1 MIHQYSNSIGNYSFN
16 ALTYG
21 KILYETHFHRNYE
34 LIYTLYGSVSV
45 VAYDTEI
52 LLMPHEALL
61 IAPNEPHSFKTEDNS
76 KIWVAVFSSD
86 YIPAFFETYRN
97 KCFMKFRFD
106 SSANLFLHENLFD
119 NTNIS
124 FFDRISGLSVV
135 CSQCV
140 KYAKI
145 YDRYRYSGI
154 TDKLL
159 EYVYDNF
166 TEDITLQSAAK
177 HFGYEYHYLSA
188 LFNKCFFLNFS
199 EFVNICRFN
208 MACELILKTDK
219 KFSDIAL
226 ESGFGSMRSFNRV
239 FKKHAKKTPKQFK
252 RDNKIN
258 NDSIVSPHTDSSSH
272 HGTH

>member
-1 MIHQYSNSIGNYSFN
+1 MAMIHQFLNSMGNYSFN

-34 LIYTLYGSVSV
+34 LIYTLCGSVNV
-45 VAYDTEI
+45 RAYDREI
-52 LLMPHEALL
+52 LLMPQEALL

-76 KIWVAVFSSD
+76 EIWVAVFSSD
-86 YIPAFFETYRN
+86 YISAFSETYRN
-97 KCFMKFRFD
+97 KRFTKFRFD
-106 SSANLFLHENLFD
+106 NSADLFLRENMF
-119 NTNIS
+119 NSTVIS
-124 FFDRISGLSVV
+124 FFDKIAGLNVI

-145 YDRYRYSGI
+145 YDRYGYSGI

-166 TEDITLQSAAK
+166 TEDITLKGAAG

-188 LFNKCFFLNFS
+188 LFNKCFSLSFS

-219 KFSDIAL
+219 KLSDIAL
-226 ESGFGSMRSFNRV
+226 ESGFGSMRNFNRI
-239 FKKHAKKTPKQFK
+239 FKKYAEKSPKEFRK
-252 RDNKIN
+252 DNEL
-258 NDSIVSPHTDSSSH
+258 S
-272 HGTH
+272 GEEY